1 MLLTYVLYEYGFPT
15 AAGFGL
21 TRSFLSM
28 LFLGRLSS
36 AIFSLTGMV
45 FAVLA
50 MGAAKK
56 CGLFSPLGVN
66 VSGSV
71 LHVFGQLLASAF
83 VTETVSVLGLLP
95 VYVCVSV
102 VCGVLTYI
110 PLMQLAKRCR
120 SEIRREA
127 KKRDRG
133 NFPRLLNFVHCNRSF
148 YMVSYIRKTLIFE
161 IYGDDILCLK
171 KHSKNFLTV
180 Y

>member
-71 LHVFGQLLASAF
+71 LHVFGQLLAAAF

-110 PLMQLAKRCR
+110 PLIAVLKFEEKRR
-120 SEIRREA
+120 ISTGEIS
-127 KKRDRG
+127 RD
-133 NFPRLLNFVHCNRSF
+133 C
-148 YMVSYIRKTLIFE
+148 
-161 IYGDDILCLK
+161 
-171 KHSKNFLTV
+171 
-180 Y
+180 